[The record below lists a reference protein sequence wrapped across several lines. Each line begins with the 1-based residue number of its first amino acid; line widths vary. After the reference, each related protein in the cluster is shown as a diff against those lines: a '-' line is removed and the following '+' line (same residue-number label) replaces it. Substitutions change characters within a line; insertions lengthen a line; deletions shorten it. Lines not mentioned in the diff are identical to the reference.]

1 VIGVILSVALFGF
14 WLLVASRTIKG
25 MWLGNLF
32 QAPCLAMLAKA

>member
-1 VIGVILSVALFGF
+1 VIGVILSVPLFGF

-25 MWLGNLF
+25 MWLGNLS